1 MWAYFPFFLEGYE
14 WPFGESFSDIGALP
28 RPPGEMPS
36 NEQCPIELADVF
48 YCFPMIVFSLQ
59 LLLAIATGLVMTA
72 LL

>member
-1 MWAYFPFFLEGYE
+1 MV
-14 WPFGESFSDIGALP
+14 FGESFSDIAAVHK
-28 RPPGEMPS
+28 RSGEMPS
-36 NEQCPIELADVF
+36 NEQFHIKFADVS

>member
-1 MWAYFPFFLEGYE
+1 
-14 WPFGESFSDIGALP
+14 
-28 RPPGEMPS
+28 MPS
-36 NEQCPIELADVF
+36 NEQFPIELADVC